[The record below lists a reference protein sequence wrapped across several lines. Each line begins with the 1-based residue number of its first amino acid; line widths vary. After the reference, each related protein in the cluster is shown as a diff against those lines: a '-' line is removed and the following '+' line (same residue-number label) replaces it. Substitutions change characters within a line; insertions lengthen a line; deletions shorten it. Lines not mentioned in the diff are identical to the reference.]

1 MGYVK
6 NSGLSE
12 VLDHLLHM
20 VSTSIGIVLDVLT
33 PFVENGWVLYHWSHQ
48 NSKTCIRFAHILL
61 FSTYWSLQ

>member
-6 NSGLSE
+6 NPGLSE

-33 PFVENGWVLYHWSHQ
+33 PFVENG
-48 NSKTCIRFAHILL
+48 
-61 FSTYWSLQ
+61 

>member
-6 NSGLSE
+6 NPGLSE

-33 PFVENGWVLYHWSHQ
+33 PFVENGWVLYHWSHR
-48 NSKTCIRFAHILL
+48 NSKTCIQSVHTQSF
-61 FSTYWSLQ
+61 